1 MKSILISIKPEWVA
15 KILNGDKTIEMRK
28 TTPKT
33 ELPCK
38 VYIYC
43 TKEKSYMDRLVQNH
57 NGFYFTVRELVENDA
72 DDYGLYYDV
81 AGKNSEIVAEFTLSK
96 VKEHKFNYIFENPE
110 TYEEE
115 ITYNFAGEEMKN
127 AGFENSWE
135 FDEFL
140 ESYGKSKTLYAWHI
154 DNLKIYSESKELSRF
169 SSLKECKPTTNI
181 YGEKQIWEQRHK
193 RCIASSHGIPIE
205 CFGCKNL
212 IQHKDYLDEAS
223 GVMLFDYSC
232 KTNYHKPLSRP
243 PQSWCYVEEYKK

>member
-1 MKSILISIKPEWVA
+1 MKSIMISIKPEWVE
-15 KILNGDKTIEMRK
+15 KILNGEKTIEIRK
-28 TTPKT
+28 TKPKC
-33 ELPCK
+33 ELPVK

-81 AGKNSEIVAEFTLSK
+81 AGRNGEVIAEFTLNEVENFTTDYRMSREQTKSILNKACVSLDYAMEYESK
-96 VKEHKFNYIFENPE
+96 NRVGCLF
-110 TYEEE
+110 
-115 ITYNFAGEEMKN
+115 
-127 AGFENSWE
+127 
-135 FDEFL
+135 
-140 ESYGKSKTLYAWHI
+140 AWHI
-154 DNLKIYSESKELSRF
+154 DNLKVYSETKELSQF

-181 YGEKQIWEQRHK
+181 YGEKQIWEQRYK

-212 IQHKDYLDEAS
+212 IQHKDYLDEVS

-232 KTNYHKPLSRP
+232 KTNHHKPLKKAPSGF
-243 PQSWCYVEEYKK
+243 CYVEEI